1 VSVVVGGTR
10 VVVGRG
16 GSVVVNRSVVVAR
29 VVVCGRVVVGG
40 VADVVTDVE
49 ELDTFVDG
57 LVVAPC
63 VVLVVDG
70 RVEPSEVVGGS
81 VAVGASAGGRV
92 IS

>member
-1 VSVVVGGTR
+1 MSVVVGGTR
-10 VVVGRG
+10 VVVGGG

-29 VVVCGRVVVGG
+29 VVVCGRVVVGDG
-40 VADVVTDVE
+40 RAVTDVE